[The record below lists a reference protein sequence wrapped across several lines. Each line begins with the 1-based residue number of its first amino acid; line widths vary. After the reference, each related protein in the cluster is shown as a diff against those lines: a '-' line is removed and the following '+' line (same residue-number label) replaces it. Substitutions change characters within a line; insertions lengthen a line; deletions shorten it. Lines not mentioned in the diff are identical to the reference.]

1 MRIASYSWTSKAVAK
16 LRLDRTL
23 IGYPD
28 HAFGCNGSVIPEKDV
43 DSVEE
48 VLSAV
53 SLVGRGLSSHRS
65 KPRFELAIQAYQC
78 KWNWEVLAR
87 RGLKESLEY
96 VESAGLLI
104 LATCMETQRELIMCG
119 VDYPVLMKEL
129 KALIAKRY
137 PLYPQPHEGWIPE

>member
-28 HAFGCNGSVIPEKDV
+28 HAFGCNDNVIPEKDV
-43 DSVEE
+43 DSLTET
-48 VLSAV
+48 LSAV
-53 SLVGRGLSSHRS
+53 SYHMRGLPNHRS
-65 KPRFELAIQAYQC
+65 KPRFELAMQAYYC
-78 KWNWEVLAR
+78 KWKWESHAR
-87 RGLKESLEY
+87 RGLKERLAY
-96 VESAGLLI
+96 DESAGLLI

-129 KALIAKRY
+129 KALIAKQY